1 MYDCLC
7 THFVTNVLVHSKTG
21 QCKMQTADWLLT
33 IVFRVRNSLVLIAWW
48 KQWSAAVCS
57 LYFVLSDS
65 KTTHAPPGAK
75 CQAFDFLKNFSQIF
89 RYVGS
94 LDGQMPHQL
103 ALEKASKTPT
113 HQQLFKNFPMC
124 QTICS
129 NVNILRNRTQISDQV
144 RESCLTE
151 VCSFQ

>member
-1 MYDCLC
+1 MYKSIPKLESTKCIP
-7 THFVTNVLVHSKTG
+7 
-21 QCKMQTADWLLT
+21 QTECRPLFSGLE
-33 IVFRVRNSLVLIAWW
+33 NSQWDYFCLVLIAWW

-75 CQAFDFLKNFSQIF
+75 CQAFDFLKNFSQISG
-89 RYVGS
+89 YVGS